1 MLLFAARVWPYSRVS
16 INLSRNPFRPP
27 PPIHTCVRDRFPVG
41 GAQRVPWYKGKTQE
55 RKQSVNRLT
64 SSRLNGHLS
73 TKTALAGSQPPP
85 HHGRPDVYGCWS
97 ITLDTGVGLCTR
109 SKKGEGKRGNVR
121 RNVEM
126 SLPSC
131 SWLVLPF
138 RNESRNLGVLWAN
151 TNVVTWILYT
161 EVYRFG

>member
-1 MLLFAARVWPYSRVS
+1 MRYKFQTGDTSSSMLLFAARVWPYSRVS

-85 HHGRPDVYGCWS
+85 HHGRPDVWGSMLVDNARYRGWS
-97 ITLDTGVGLCTR
+97 LYSIEKR
-109 SKKGEGKRGNVR
+109 RGEERECEEKRGNVVAIVFLAGASFQKR
-121 RNVEM
+121 I
-126 SLPSC
+126 
-131 SWLVLPF
+131 
-138 RNESRNLGVLWAN
+138 A
-151 TNVVTWILYT
+151 
-161 EVYRFG
+161 